1 MRRATC
7 IKSGSVRARRNER
20 WHSDGIVYPQPAWLG
35 EELLARLARW
45 SVESKKSGFKSTL
58 SLISIIKYSK
68 TYQML
73 KEKYK
78 DMVKVTGETL
88 VIPSFR

>member
-1 MRRATC
+1 M
-7 IKSGSVRARRNER
+7 
-20 WHSDGIVYPQPAWLG
+20 
-35 EELLARLARW
+35 
-45 SVESKKSGFKSTL
+45 ESKKSGFKSTL